1 MGDDLQVFVLC
12 RCRVMEDEAEA
23 VRQGNGFVRA
33 VVAIDFIQFIIAVTP
48 RFLQEVAAVG
58 RRIDEDVLRLR
69 CDAAVDGR
77 FEIFILF
84 FIFIKGQVVEEE
96 DELLAADVTEPFH
109 ELLQVMELAALD
121 LDEAQS
127 LFVIAA
133 DQGLDRRRLARP
145 AGARQEDVIG

>member
-58 RRIDEDVLRLR
+58 RRTDEDVLRLR

-84 FIFIKGQVVEEE
+84 FIFIKG
-96 DELLAADVTEPFH
+96 
-109 ELLQVMELAALD
+109 
-121 LDEAQS
+121 
-127 LFVIAA
+127 
-133 DQGLDRRRLARP
+133 
-145 AGARQEDVIG
+145 